1 MLLKERAKPFKD
13 QVYSDL
19 KAQHDE
25 HNLFEDPEFPAD
37 NSSLFYSKNPP
48 NGVRW
53 LRPKVFF

>member
-1 MLLKERAKPFKD
+1 VPFKNQD
-13 QVYSDL
+13 YSDL

-53 LRPKVFF
+53 LTPKVFF